1 MAAKREIRT
10 TLALDG
16 EKEYQKALGE
26 AQRGLRVLGSELKL
40 ASAEFETNGDKQAFL
55 TAKSQT
61 LRSEIAQQEEIVKSL
76 EGAVKDAGEK
86 YGETAGKTDEYRLKL
101 NNAKAALE
109 RMRRELDT
117 TDREAQDLGRDS
129 VRVGRQLEDG
139 IGDGAEQAKES
150 LESMAAQMKQ
160 SLEDIKSSSFVTAA
174 GSAWNMAQGVYQTFS
189 GIERDTRDY
198 RMSVAMLEQLAEKK
212 GFDFS
217 WVKQQALD
225 VAGQT
230 GDLEGA
236 YKGMASLLNTGFDT
250 NDMVLAIQNI
260 KGALIDFPDTYTFD
274 GLAEG
279 LLQTIQTGTATG
291 QYADLIQRLQ
301 YSTEDFNKAMENS
314 KTEIGDLQVALS
326 YLSANGLDETAKKF
340 EENNKE
346 IIEANDAENHLKDS
360 MATLG
365 GTVAP
370 TVTKLTE
377 GAANVLD
384 GINQSLVSVKEHG
397 FWGSLVEGEKRKS
410 AEEDAED
417 MANYQQFGRWVDSLL
432 GQGEEKGMEAGK
444 ASAFQFADGFLSM
457 LKENFGGG
465 AEKAIDYSDSYVQEL
480 MKQYDAVHRQLV
492 ETEDEA
498 LSQELSRKETELQMQ
513 IDAAMDGLSLSMEG
527 IGEDQAQTGRWVE
540 EMFGGNEG
548 KGEEAGK
555 ASAFEY
561 ADGFFSALKETF
573 GAGDQ
578 DAVDYSDSYVQ
589 ELRAQLKEVHE
600 QLVETDDEAL
610 AAQLSAREAELIRQI
625 DEAMDGINQNMNDK
639 GKEAADDAEIT
650 GQNVGIGLGNGM
662 ARERG
667 TVLAQAQTTVNS
679 VAAVLGQLNSMVFGP
694 TVAVGSTF
702 TRGLYDTPTSSG
714 GSNKG
719 GSKIG
724 TQSLAVNVN
733 LDGKTVA
740 KATLPHL
747 DSYLGTSTARNN
759 A

>member
-86 YGETAGKTDEYRLKL
+86 YGDTASKTDEYRLKL

-174 GSAWNMAQGVYQTFS
+174 GSAWNMAQGVYQHFS

-236 YKGMASLLNTGFDT
+236 YKGMASLLNTGYNTD
-250 NDMVLAIQNI
+250 DMVLAIQNI
-260 KGALIDFPDTYTFD
+260 KGALVDFPDTYTFD

-291 QYADLIQRLQ
+291 QYADLIQRLA
-301 YSTEDFNKAMENS
+301 YSTDDFNKAMKNS

-340 EENNKE
+340 EANHNE
-346 IIEANDAENHLKDS
+346 IIKANEADNHLKDS
-360 MATLG
+360 IATLG

-370 TVTKLTE
+370 VMTKITD
-377 GAANVLD
+377 GMANALD
-384 GINQSLVSVKEHG
+384 GINQSLVSVKENG
-397 FWGSLVEGEKRKS
+397 LLGSLVEGEKRKS

-417 MANYQQFGRWVDSLL
+417 MANYQQFGRWVDGLF
-432 GQGEEKGMEAGK
+432 GQSEGEGEK
-444 ASAFQFADGFLSM
+444 
-457 LKENFGGG
+457 
-465 AEKAIDYSDSYVQEL
+465 
-480 MKQYDAVHRQLV
+480 
-492 ETEDEA
+492 
-498 LSQELSRKETELQMQ
+498 
-513 IDAAMDGLSLSMEG
+513 
-527 IGEDQAQTGRWVE
+527 
-540 EMFGGNEG
+540 
-548 KGEEAGK
+548 AGK

-561 ADGFFSALKETF
+561 AEGFFAALKETF

-589 ELRAQLKEVHE
+589 SLKEQFKEVHE
-600 QLVETDDEAL
+600 QLIEAHETGDDAL
-610 AAQLSAREAELIRQI
+610 IAQLSAKEAELQRQI
-625 DEAMDGINQNMNDK
+625 DEAMDGINQGMKEK
-639 GKEAADDAEIT
+639 GDSAVEDAQIT
-650 GQNVGIGLGNGM
+650 GQNVSIGIGNGITEKGNV
-662 ARERG
+662 AIS
-667 TVLAQAQTTVNS
+667 AAQTTVS
-679 VAAVLGQLNSMVFGP
+679 SIASVLGQLNNMTFGP
-694 TVAVGSTF
+694 TVAVGGSL
-702 TRGLYDTPTSSG
+702 TRGLYDTPVSSD
-714 GSNKG
+714 SANRS

-724 TQSLAVNVN
+724 TQSLAVNLNV
-733 LDGKTVA
+733 DGKSMA
-740 KATLPHL
+740 KVVFPHIDTLQ
-747 DSYLGTSTARNN
+747 GTAAARNN